1 MTLSYIWLGF
11 FLVAFLI
18 AFVKW
23 AFLNDPMIFKVI
35 VDGIF
40 KSAGDSVDLSFK
52 LIGIMTLFL
61 GFMSIGEKAGAI
73 RFLSRLVGPFFSRLF
88 PEVPK
93 QHPAMGHMMMNFSAN
108 LLGLD
113 NAATPFGLKAMESL
127 QELNPKKDVASN
139 AQIMFLALHASGLTI
154 IPVSIIAMRAA
165 VKPAAANPTD
175 IFLPCMITTFVATIA
190 ALTIVSFRQR
200 INLLQPVILGWILG
214 ISAIIA
220 ALIAYIKIFLD
231 AEGIEQFSAVV
242 SNGIILLI
250 FLLFLLGA
258 LRKKIN
264 IFEAFI
270 DGAKGGFE
278 IAIKIIP
285 YLVAMLV
292 AISVLRT
299 SGAFDYLIQGIQSL
313 FAALGMRTDFVTA
326 LPTALM
332 KPLSGAGARGM
343 MIDTM
348 TKYGADSFAG
358 RLSAIFQGTSDTT
371 FYVIA
376 VYFGSVAVKNTRYS
390 IPAMLM
396 ADLVGIITAIFVAY
410 LFFGSTI

>member
-1 MTLSYIWLGF
+1 MTLNYIWLAF
-11 FLVAFLI
+11 FLISFGI
-18 AFVKW
+18 AFVQW
-23 AFLNDPMIFKVI
+23 IVTGDTQIFKTI

-61 GFMSIGEKAGAI
+61 GFMNIGEKAGAI
-73 RFLSRLVGPFFSRLF
+73 RFLSRIVGPFFGKLF

-93 QHPAMGHMMMNFSAN
+93 QHPALGHMMMNFSAN

-127 QELNPKKDVASN
+127 QELNPKKDTASN
-139 AQIMFLALHASGLTI
+139 SQIMFLVLHASGLTL

-165 VKPAAANPTD
+165 VKPPAANPTD
-175 IFLPCMITTFVATIA
+175 IFIPCMIATFAATVVALIV
-190 ALTIVSFRQR
+190 VSFRQK

-214 ISAIIA
+214 ISAFIGL
-220 ALIAYIKIFLD
+220 LIWYLKTFLD
-231 AEGIEQFSAVV
+231 QPGIEQFSSVL
-242 SNGIILLI
+242 SNGLIILI
-250 FLLFLLGA
+250 FLAFLLGGF
-258 LRKKIN
+258 RKKIN
-264 IFEAFI
+264 VFEAFI

-292 AISVLRT
+292 AISVLRN
-299 SGAFDYLIQGIQSL
+299 SGAFDYLINGLSSL
-313 FAALGMRTDFVTA
+313 FTAMGMKTDFVAA

-332 KPLSGAGARGM
+332 KPLSGSGSRAM

-348 TKYGADSFAG
+348 TRYGADSFAG
-358 RLSAIFQGTSDTT
+358 RLSAVFQGSSDTT
-371 FYVIA
+371 FYVVA
-376 VYFGSVAVKNTRYS
+376 VYFGSVSVKNTRYS
-390 IPAMLM
+390 IPSMLL
-396 ADLVGIITAIFVAY
+396 ADLAGIITAIAVAY
-410 LFFGSTI
+410 LFFGT